1 MKLTQWLLAG
11 LVATTSFYVQDVA
24 AQNIDM
30 RYSVL
35 YGKLKQNVK
44 EGHDD
49 VKIAFFLLDQRD
61 GRVCKIQKGWMQ
73 KDEHYEDLTIPESN
87 ELAVPVDT
95 NLRQANPDV
104 TFVIDDG
111 ITCDVSM
118 QVIAKSHYG
127 EQINQSDIQSL
138 VPQMDQILS
147 ELGGMFS
154 SWFMP
159 AVEGVVVHFEH
170 PLTEAIALANG
181 TKAQIQGNRLILKLA
196 DLQTGEQIQL
206 PHTAVKVTPW
216 IPKPE

>member
-11 LVATTSFYVQDVA
+11 LVVTTSFYTQEVS

-35 YGKLKQNVK
+35 YSKLKQNEK

-61 GRVCKIQKGWMQ
+61 GRVCEIQKGWMQ
-73 KDEHYEDLTIPESN
+73 KDEHYEALVIPANN
-87 ELAVPVDT
+87 ELLVPIDT

-111 ITCDVSM
+111 IICDVSI
-118 QVIAKSHYG
+118 QVMAKLAYG
-127 EQINQSDIQSL
+127 DQISQRDIQSL
-138 VPQMDQILS
+138 VPQMDQTLS
-147 ELGGMFS
+147 DLGGMFS

-159 AVEGVVVHFEH
+159 DVAGVIVHFDKPISENI
-170 PLTEAIALANG
+170 TLANG
-181 TKAQIQGNRLILKLA
+181 INTERQGNKVILKLA
-196 DLQTGEQIQL
+196 DLHTGEQINF
-206 PHTAVKVTPW
+206 PYPSVKVTPW
-216 IPKPE
+216 IPKAQ